1 MNKKATILDD
11 MTLDE
16 RRVVGDKIA
25 KFKENMANAG
35 LPTKVM
41 LTENGMTVAV
51 DFSKVIEKIVQLG
64 QGHVTDISFV
74 QDKVMLI
81 EVSVI

>member
-1 MNKKATILDD
+1 MNKKATILDS
-11 MTLDE
+11 MTSDE
-16 RRVVGDKIA
+16 RQVIGDRIA
-25 KFKENMANAG
+25 KFKENMAKAG

>member
-16 RRVVGDKIA
+16 RRVIGDRIA
-25 KFKENMANAG
+25 KFKENMAKAG